1 MAVIYLKIRAGV
13 QKLDE
18 GYISKRI
25 RTMLIETGTPADVS
39 GDMWK
44 DYTISGIP
52 EGLAD
57 SVYSRMLK
65 EPGFEPQL
73 PRKC

>member
-1 MAVIYLKIRAGV
+1 MAVIYLKIRPGARR
-13 QKLDE
+13 LDE

-39 GDMWK
+39 GSMWH

-52 EGLAD
+52 EGIAD
-57 SVYSRMLK
+57 AVYSRLEK
-65 EPGFEPQL
+65 EPGFEPYL
-73 PRKC
+73 VMEG